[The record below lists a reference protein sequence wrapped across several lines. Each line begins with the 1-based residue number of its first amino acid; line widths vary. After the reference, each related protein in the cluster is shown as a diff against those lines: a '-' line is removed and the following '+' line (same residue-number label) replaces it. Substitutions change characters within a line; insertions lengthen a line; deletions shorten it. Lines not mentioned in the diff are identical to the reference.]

1 MEKPNVSIP
10 MLIAIE
16 EIKAQLNKDV
26 PIVERIKQAMRLALN
41 HWLVTDEVE
50 QFNCAIGAVLLTAT
64 EEERKTIS
72 EERNFLKGLSAAVKG
87 VPVDFASLTE
97 NAKPENWY
105 GLLKLW
111 REVKKEGGKLEGQ
124 PRGLEGDVV

>member
-16 EIKAQLNKDV
+16 EIKAQLDENV

-41 HWLVTDEVE
+41 HWLITDEVE

-64 EEERKTIS
+64 EEERKPIR
-72 EERNFLKGLSAAVKG
+72 EEMRFLKALCTAAEG
-87 VPVDFASLTE
+87 VPVDFTSLTE
-97 NAKPENWY
+97 NTKPENWY

-111 REVKKEGGKLEGQ
+111 REVKKEGGKLEG
-124 PRGLEGDVV
+124 

>member
-64 EEERKTIS
+64 EEEGKPIR
-72 EERNFLKGLSAAVKG
+72 EEMRFLKGLCAAAEG
-87 VPVDFASLTE
+87 VPVDFASLVGAAE
-97 NAKPENWY
+97 PENWY
-105 GLLKLW
+105 GLIKLW
-111 REVKKEGGKLEGQ
+111 KEVKKEGGKLEG
-124 PRGLEGDVV
+124 